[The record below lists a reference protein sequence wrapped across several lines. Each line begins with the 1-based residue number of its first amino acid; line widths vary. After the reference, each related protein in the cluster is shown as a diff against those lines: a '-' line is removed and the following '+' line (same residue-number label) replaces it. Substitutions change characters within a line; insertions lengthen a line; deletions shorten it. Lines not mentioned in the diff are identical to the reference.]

1 MKVLMING
9 SPHTD
14 GCTNA
19 ALGVIAGTLAEQGID
34 SEIVQLGKNRIS
46 GCVACGYCRK
56 SGTKRCVFKDDIVN
70 DLIAKAEE
78 ADGLIVGTPVYYASP
93 NGTLKALL
101 DRMFYAHGG
110 YPHKPAAA
118 IASARRAGTVVSV
131 DELNKYFTIGQMPV
145 VSSTYWPMIHGRVAE
160 DAQQDAEGLHTMRT
174 LGRNMAWLLSCIEA
188 GRAAGIDVPDVE
200 PKIMTNFIR

>member
-131 DELNKYFTIGQMPV
+131 DELNKYFTICQMPV
-145 VSSTYWPMIHGRVAE
+145 VSSTYWNEVHGSRAE
-160 DAQQDAEGLHTMRT
+160 DVMKDEEGVATMRN
-174 LGRNMAWLLSCIEA
+174 LALNMAWMLRCIECGKA
-188 GRAAGIDVPDVE
+188 NGIMPPDVGSI
-200 PKIMTNFIR
+200 PRTNFIR

>member
-34 SEIVQLGKNRIS
+34 SEIVQLGKTRIS

-145 VSSTYWPMIHGRVAE
+145 VSSTYWNEVHGSRAE
-160 DAQQDAEGLHTMRT
+160 DVMKDEEGVATMRN
-174 LGRNMAWLLSCIEA
+174 LALNMAWMLRCIECGKA
-188 GRAAGIDVPDVE
+188 NGIMPPDVGSI
-200 PKIMTNFIR
+200 PRTNFIR

>member
-145 VSSTYWPMIHGRVAE
+145 VSSTYWNEVHGSRAE
-160 DAQQDAEGLHTMRT
+160 DVMKDEEGVATMRN
-174 LGRNMAWLLSCIEA
+174 LALNMAWMLRCIECGKA
-188 GRAAGIDVPDVE
+188 NGIMPPVVGSIPR
-200 PKIMTNFIR
+200 TNFIR